1 MSDICLY
8 FQVHQPLRLSKF
20 SFFDIGKNKDY
31 FDEKANRFY
40 IERVARKCYLPANRL
55 MLDLIEKHNGRFKV
69 NYSITG
75 VLLDQLEVYAPEVI
89 ESFQAL
95 ADSGCVEFFNETY
108 YHSLSWLISKKEFVE
123 QVKMHKKK
131 VKETFGLKPKVF
143 RNTEAMYSNNIA
155 MEASKLGFKGIV
167 SEGLQRI
174 LGWRSPNYV
183 YKAVGSDIRVLLR
196 NFQLSDDIAFRFS
209 EHNWEEFP
217 LTADKYAYWLASSPG
232 ECINLFMDYETFG
245 EHQWPETGIFK
256 FLASLPSEV
265 FRHPNLKFSLAS
277 EIIKNHEPRGEF
289 DSPGI
294 ISWADVDRDL
304 TAWLEN
310 RMQQQAF
317 TELRGLELSARKA
330 KGAVLENWRKLQTSD
345 HFYYMC
351 TKWFSDGDVHKYFNH
366 YESPYDAFI
375 NYMNV
380 LTDLKSK
387 LS

>member
-1 MSDICLY
+1 MSEICLY
-8 FQVHQPLRLSKF
+8 FQVHQPLRLNKF
-20 SFFDIGKNKDY
+20 SFFDIGKNRNY

-40 IERVARKCYLPANRL
+40 IERIARKCYLPANKL
-55 MLDLIEKHNGRFKV
+55 MLDLIEKHNGKFRV

-75 VLLDQLEVYAPEVI
+75 VLLDQLEEYAPEVI

-95 ADSGCVEFFNETY
+95 ADSGNVEFFNETY
-108 YHSLSWLISKKEFVE
+108 YHSLSWLISRKEFVE
-123 QVKMHKKK
+123 QVKMHRKKI
-131 VKETFGLKPKVF
+131 KELFGLKPRVF
-143 RNTEAMYSNNIA
+143 RNTEAMYSNDIA
-155 MEASKLGFKGIV
+155 REAFGLGFKGIV
-167 SEGLQRI
+167 CEGLKRI

-183 YKAVGSDIRVLLR
+183 YKAAGSDIRVLLR

-209 EHNWEEFP
+209 EHSWEEFP

-265 FRHPNLKFSLAS
+265 FKHPNLEFSLAS
-277 EIIKNHEPRGEF
+277 EIIKNHEPKGEF

-317 TELRGLELSARKA
+317 TELRNLERMARKA
-330 KGAVLENWRKLQTSD
+330 KGPVLEDWRKLQTSD

-351 TKWFSDGDVHKYFNH
+351 TKWFADGDVHKYFNH

-380 LTDLKSK
+380 LTDLKAR